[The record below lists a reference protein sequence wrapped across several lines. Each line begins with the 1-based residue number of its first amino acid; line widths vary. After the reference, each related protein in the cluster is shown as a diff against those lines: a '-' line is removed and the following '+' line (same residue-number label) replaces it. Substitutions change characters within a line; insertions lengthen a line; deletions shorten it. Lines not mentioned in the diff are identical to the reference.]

1 MITGW
6 RIAKLPE
13 GRHLRERMTAVVTF
27 GGVGLLP
34 VAPGSWGSLAAL
46 PFGFLL
52 GWIGGWVLLLLAA
65 AASTVAGFIYA
76 DAYVKATGREDPPEI
91 VIDEVATQW
100 MVLAFV
106 PLSWSG
112 FLAAY
117 LVFRLFDTI
126 KPWPASWADQEVEGG
141 AGVMLDDL
149 IAGLYA
155 IPLLVALNIMGFL

>member
-1 MITGW
+1 
-6 RIAKLPE
+6 
-13 GRHLRERMTAVVTF
+13 
-27 GGVGLLP
+27 
-34 VAPGSWGSLAAL
+34 
-46 PFGFLL
+46 
-52 GWIGGWVLLLLAA
+52 
-65 AASTVAGFIYA
+65 
-76 DAYVKATGREDPPEI
+76 
-91 VIDEVATQW
+91 

-112 FLAAY
+112 FLAAW

-155 IPLLVALNIMGFL
+155 IPPLVALNIMGFL

>member
-1 MITGW
+1 
-6 RIAKLPE
+6 
-13 GRHLRERMTAVVTF
+13 
-27 GGVGLLP
+27 
-34 VAPGSWGSLAAL
+34 
-46 PFGFLL
+46 
-52 GWIGGWVLLLLAA
+52 
-65 AASTVAGFIYA
+65 
-76 DAYVKATGREDPPEI
+76 
-91 VIDEVATQW
+91 

-155 IPLLVALNIMGFL
+155 IPPLVALNIMGFL